1 MRRAASIL
9 LLLLFSVSL
18 ISPLFAST
26 PESSLPLCCRRNG
39 AHHCLMGSMMHS
51 SQNHPSLHDRCP
63 YLPHA
68 AATMQMQRVFFG
80 HSPSR
85 FAAVVAHPA
94 ARPQTEARYRI
105 SRYRSHQKRGPP
117 VISSL

>member
-1 MRRAASIL
+1 MRRATSIL
-9 LLLLFSVSL
+9 LLLLFSFPL

-26 PESSLPLCCRRNG
+26 PDSNLPICCRRNG
-39 AHHCLMGSMMHS
+39 AHHCLMGSMMQS
-51 SQNHPSLHDRCP
+51 NPNHPSLHERCP
-63 YLPHA
+63 YFPHA

-80 HSPSR
+80 HSQSR

-94 ARPQTEARYRI
+94 GRAQTEARYRI
-105 SRYRSHQKRGPP
+105 ARYRFHQKRGPP